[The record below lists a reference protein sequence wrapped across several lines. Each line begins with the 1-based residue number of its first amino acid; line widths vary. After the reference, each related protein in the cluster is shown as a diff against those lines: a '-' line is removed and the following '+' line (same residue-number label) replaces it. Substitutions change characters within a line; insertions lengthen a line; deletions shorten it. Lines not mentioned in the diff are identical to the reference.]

1 MSHSTLIP
9 RTPGLWAPSL
19 ALALAV
25 ASFGC
30 SAKRDDGGA
39 GATVPQDSAEP
50 VPDPAPIEV
59 ARSEEEERA
68 ESAHHVVFADRTSQS
83 YLLLLPGSPTAAP
96 TREELSALVSR
107 KLEGAEDEPEAK
119 LLLELISSA
128 PAPAVSDPSLE
139 AHESQEIRHRDL
151 LGLHIALLPLA
162 PAGEEALIPLEVLR
176 DPISTRALSAEERSS
191 LPERRF
197 VLVLRA
203 HYRNRYGVRGLRL
216 LQTLIR
222 IVAQEQGA
230 LIHDPDTGETVGE
243 PVFSARRLQ
252 STVGNIAD
260 QVVVVPF
267 PDPRNGKGFVR
278 LSTRGMRRF
287 GSVDLELDGLKR
299 DAKVLESATH
309 LLYGL
314 AYRMV
319 REGEY
324 DREGY
329 AVEVDD
335 IIELSHD
342 DIEKAYAGRGAKVP
356 RCEGCPQATDLH
368 LVERPA
374 ESHDPV
380 EHVVARLVAPRDV
393 SDAAGYDHPAWVAQS
408 LRDLLGVP

>member
-1 MSHSTLIP
+1 MSHSTTAL
-9 RTPGLWAPSL
+9 RTVGLWALSA
-19 ALALAV
+19 ALCA
-25 ASFGC
+25 C

-39 GATVPQDSAEP
+39 SATVPQDSADA
-50 VPDPAPIEV
+50 VPEPAPIAV
-59 ARSEEEERA
+59 APSEEDARA
-68 ESAHHVVFADRTSQS
+68 ESAHHVVFADRTTQS
-83 YLLLLPGSPTAAP
+83 YLLLLTGSPTAAP
-96 TREELSALVSR
+96 TREELAALVSR
-107 KLEGAEDEPEAK
+107 KLEGAADEPEAK
-119 LLLELISSA
+119 LLLELIASD
-128 PAPAVSDPSLE
+128 PAPAASEPGLEPS
-139 AHESQEIRHRDL
+139 ESQQIRHADL

-176 DPISTRALSAEERSS
+176 DPISTRALSAEERAS

-197 VLVLRA
+197 ALVLRA

-216 LQTLIR
+216 LQTLVR

-230 LIHDPDTGETVGE
+230 LIHDPDTAETVGE

-267 PDPRNGKGFVR
+267 PDPRNGREFVR

-287 GSVDLELDGLKR
+287 GSVDLELDGLRR
-299 DAKVLESATH
+299 DTKVLEAATH

-319 REGEY
+319 RDGEY

-335 IIELSHD
+335 IVELGYE
-342 DIEKAYAGRGAKVP
+342 DIAKAYAGRGGKVP
-356 RCEGCPQATDLH
+356 RCETCPQVADLH

-374 ESHDPV
+374 EDHDPV
-380 EHVVARLVAPRDV
+380 EHVVARVVAPRET
-393 SDAAGYDHPAWVAQS
+393 SDAAGYDHPAWVAEA